1 MEAYDTV
8 KITGSAVVEVKKSRF
23 LAELRHITSVDEAES
38 FLYEIKKEHYD
49 ARHHCSAY
57 ILRGQ
62 EGAPDITRY
71 SDDGEPQGTA
81 GRPMLEVLTREELKD
96 VMIVVTRYFGGTLL
110 GTGGLVR
117 AYTDACK
124 EAVSAC
130 EKVRMVLMQQFSVVF
145 DYTHTGVLDR
155 YILDKGITRI
165 NALYT
170 DKTEYILAIPEGSY
184 DPAVSDIVDMTASSA
199 VITGLDLCYSP
210 VVVP

>member
-23 LAELRHITSVDEAES
+23 LAELRHINSVDEAEA
-38 FLYEIKKEHYD
+38 FLNEIKKEHYD

>member
-117 AYTDACK
+117 AYTKSLTTA
-124 EAVSAC
+124 
-130 EKVRMVLMQQFSVVF
+130 
-145 DYTHTGVLDR
+145 
-155 YILDKGITRI
+155 LDKANYKELI
-165 NALYT
+165 NGLIIEI
-170 DKTEYILAIPEGSY
+170 KTSYEEQKDLEYK
-184 DPAVSDIVDMTASSA
+184 
-199 VITGLDLCYSP
+199 
-210 VVVP
+210 